1 MEKLQYLLKDIANNM
16 DGHTFADSELR
27 YVSTLLKPHKF
38 YKHPSMIVT
47 QRISQR
53 DKAWRNIQG
62 VPQLSSHSFCLFSRL
77 PMIIQRF
84 ILPFFNS
91 PGDGGSKTHLTFLPI
106 SKIDQ
111 VTEQNVEQP

>member
-27 YVSTLLKPHKF
+27 YVSTRLKPHKF

-53 DKAWRNIQG
+53 DKAWRNICKGFEPMSQKYEG
-62 VPQLSSHSFCLFSRL
+62 LIGNYIKFCY
-77 PMIIQRF
+77 IQY
-84 ILPFFNS
+84 LV
-91 PGDGGSKTHLTFLPI
+91 LL
-106 SKIDQ
+106 
-111 VTEQNVEQP
+111 

>member
-27 YVSTLLKPHKF
+27 YVSTLLKLHKF

-53 DKAWRNIQG
+53 DKAWRNICKGFEPMSQKCKG
-62 VPQLSSHSFCLFSRL
+62 LMGNYIKFCY
-77 PMIIQRF
+77 I
-84 ILPFFNS
+84 
-91 PGDGGSKTHLTFLPI
+91 
-106 SKIDQ
+106 
-111 VTEQNVEQP
+111 

>member
-27 YVSTLLKPHKF
+27 YVSTLLKLHKF

-53 DKAWRNIQG
+53 DKAWRNICKGFEPMSQKCEG
-62 VPQLSSHSFCLFSRL
+62 LIGNYIKFCY
-77 PMIIQRF
+77 
-84 ILPFFNS
+84 N
-91 PGDGGSKTHLTFLPI
+91 
-106 SKIDQ
+106 
-111 VTEQNVEQP
+111 